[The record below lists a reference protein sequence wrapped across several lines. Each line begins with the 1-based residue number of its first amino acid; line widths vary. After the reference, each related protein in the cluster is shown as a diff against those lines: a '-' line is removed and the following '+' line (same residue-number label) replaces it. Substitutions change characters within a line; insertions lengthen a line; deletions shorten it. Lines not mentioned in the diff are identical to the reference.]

1 MLVQDIMIKKVVTA
15 NMNLSIKQCINFLF
29 QMHIG
34 SVIITD
40 TAEKIVGIFTERDS
54 LRAIAQD
61 IPLDTPVS
69 QVMTVNVVTV
79 SIDATFAEA
88 RELMRLYRVRH
99 IPVVDKEGKIAG
111 LISLRHIIDEF
122 FEIIPKT
129 RSQP

>member
-1 MLVQDIMIKKVVTA
+1 MIKKVVTA
-15 NMNLSIKQCINFLF
+15 NMNLSIKQCISYLF

-40 TAEKIVGIFTERDS
+40 EEEKIAGIFTERDS

-61 IPLDTPVS
+61 IPLETPVN

-79 SIDATFAEA
+79 QIGATFAEA

-129 RSQP
+129 RSQS